1 MSVTS
6 RWTGPEPSRMI
17 PALERLKTDTLA
29 SVLALLRRG
38 AESAYAGTRFA
49 GTFLVHEDA
58 LFSSDPLFIVV
69 EEPTRPHAI
78 DAKAASYLHFQVH
91 GHWVRVTHVDHPGT
105 AGKRLLV
112 PLFDV
117 FGAEMGARLARGW
130 EDLGRGL

>member
-6 RWTGPEPSRMI
+6 TWTGPDPATMI

-29 SVLALLRRG
+29 AVMALLRRG
-38 AESAYAGTRFA
+38 AEQAYAGTRFA

-78 DAKAASYLHFQVH
+78 DAKNAPYLHFQVH
-91 GHWVRVTHVDHPGT
+91 GHWVKVTHVDHPGT
-105 AGKRLLV
+105 KGKRLLV

-117 FGAEMGARLARGW
+117 FGTELGARLARGW
-130 EDLGRGL
+130 EDLRVQ